1 MGTASGWQ
9 ADLSVHLQHY
19 GRLLTDGLSWIPGWA
34 AAILLVLVLVFLGR
48 RALGQVAGTEERD
61 SETLEEVES
70 QEDVLEQR
78 A

>member
-1 MGTASGWQ
+1 
-9 ADLSVHLQHY
+9 
-19 GRLLTDGLSWIPGWA
+19 
-34 AAILLVLVLVFLGR
+34 LVFLGR